1 MPGHPSVV
9 RVRVVWLA
17 GLLWSPLAAPDVLAD
32 APLTSALTETA
43 SPRLRGLGGSG
54 VSIGGD
60 PTMAWLNP
68 AAAARLQGS
77 ALAFAGQRGILGDM
91 AGQVL
96 WAHAGESRT
105 GLLAASYGSAGMAT
119 LNALDGSSRAVALQE
134 DLLVALGFAAAP
146 ASDLTVGALVKMLH
160 SVLFEEFAT
169 TQFACDLGM
178 QYRAHPLAK
187 IGLAL
192 RNAGTRARY
201 LDDAVAAPLS
211 IAGGAVAGFR
221 SAQGNAALVTADAE
235 YQVSAKRTYL
245 RIGAELI
252 LRNVVTT
259 RVGATVGGPSGLG
272 GLSFGLG
279 FQLARY
285 RIEYGLRLAGD
296 FEVPQ
301 SIGVMLPLGGPVA
314 TSDGR

>member
-1 MPGHPSVV
+1 MTGPAAPPRIRIV
-9 RVRVVWLA
+9 R
-17 GLLWSPLAAPDVLAD
+17 LAALLAWTFAASPAGAD
-32 APLTSALTETA
+32 TPLSSALTETG

-68 AAAARLQGS
+68 AAAARLPGS
-77 ALAFAGQRGILGDM
+77 ALAFAGQRGFLGDIS
-91 AGQVL
+91 GQAL
-96 WAHAGESRT
+96 WAHAGASRT
-105 GLLAASYGSAGMAT
+105 LMVAASYGSAGMTT
-119 LNALDGSSRAVALQE
+119 LHALDGSSRDVALQE
-134 DLLVALGFAAAP
+134 DLLVAVGLASAP
-146 ASDLTVGALVKMLH
+146 AADLTAGALVKLLH
-160 SVLFEEFAT
+160 STLFEEFSAT
-169 TQFACDLGM
+169 QAACDLGI

-187 IGLAL
+187 FGLAL
-192 RNAGTRARY
+192 RNAGSRAKY
-201 LDDAVAAPLS
+201 LDEGSAAPLS
-211 IAGGAVAGFR
+211 IAGGIVAGWR
-221 SAQGNAALVTADAE
+221 SAQGNALLVATDAE
-235 YQVSAKRTYL
+235 HLVSAKRTFV

-259 RVGATVGGPSGLG
+259 RVGATVSGPAGLG

-301 SIGVMLPLGGPVA
+301 SIGVTIPLGGGAV
-314 TSDGR
+314 TSAGR